1 MDSVE
6 MKIEV
11 FVAIQDS
18 LRHHYVWEG
27 WGTSLCW
34 WANFAG
40 GLPKQDMD
48 SVLDLLFDH
57 AKGLGLNIVRYNI
70 GGGANPAVDTNMR
83 PFADI
88 PGFRPGGPSAPY
100 DWAADERQRKI
111 LLGAMERGVTVT
123 EAFSNSPPFWMT
135 ISGSVT
141 GNIGWGKDNLDP
153 NYYDAFVD
161 YLTTIVKHFEEA
173 WGIHFDT
180 INPFN
185 EPVEGWWNIDRR
197 RKAQEGCNFSIP
209 TISKVLLSLQ
219 KSLDEKK
226 ISTKISAF
234 DSWSQNT
241 CQVLL
246 RMEEDC
252 LKAINQVNVHTYVNV
267 PTKEEGAQRQKVK
280 QRVSLLGKKLWMS
293 EYGPLSW
300 VGEELDIALAVGR
313 HITLDLNDLQP
324 SAWCYW
330 QALEVSGSSWGL
342 LTAPFSYEQKPF
354 VVSLSKQYFVM
365 MHFTRWIRPG
375 FQIFDN
381 ASLKDTLVIASN
393 LSGSSL
399 VLVGTNTSN
408 YNKDIRVDLSDL
420 ASGLAGTSVQA
431 ALFRTSAVENHVEL
445 PILYFDSPIVFV
457 RLALKSITSIIIS

>member
-1 MDSVE
+1 MLQFAGDYPCFLPASASTLRHHRYDNDGKELLHKPRALHSLQVGVMPHVRVHTNHGRWNGREAGEADSQTACQEMENVLKFDGNWNAAAVAVVAMDVSSSSKMAGLEGWALPGVSCPSVSE
-6 MKIEV
+6 ERGERGAAERGVLAKLKGMQSWLRLWPTVSTKEV
-11 FVAIQDS
+11 FVTIQDS

-27 WGTSLCW
+27 WGMSLCW

-70 GGGANPAVDTNMR
+70 GGGSNPAFDTNMR

-88 PGFRPGGPSAPY
+88 PGFRPGGPSTPY
-100 DWAADERQRKI
+100 DWTADERQRNV

-141 GNIGWGKDNLDP
+141 GNIGWGKDNLHP

-197 RKAQEGCNFSIP
+197 KKSQEGCNFSIP

-219 KSLDEKK
+219 KSLDEQN
-226 ISTKISAF
+226 ISTKISAL

-252 LKAINQVNVHTYVNV
+252 LKAIHQVNVHTYVNS
-267 PTKEEGAQRQKVK
+267 PTREEDAQRQKGINNSTTAI
-280 QRVSLLGKKLWMS
+280 R
-293 EYGPLSW
+293 EP
-300 VGEELDIALAVGR
+300 
-313 HITLDLNDLQP
+313 ITCSTEN
-324 SAWCYW
+324 
-330 QALEVSGSSWGL
+330 
-342 LTAPFSYEQKPF
+342 TADG
-354 VVSLSKQYFVM
+354 
-365 MHFTRWIRPG
+365 WIG
-375 FQIFDN
+375 C
-381 ASLKDTLVIASN
+381 
-393 LSGSSL
+393 
-399 VLVGTNTSN
+399 
-408 YNKDIRVDLSDL
+408 
-420 ASGLAGTSVQA
+420 
-431 ALFRTSAVENHVEL
+431 
-445 PILYFDSPIVFV
+445 
-457 RLALKSITSIIIS
+457 